1 MSFRY
6 LIKLLFSFYL
16 LLYQLQ
22 IIFNFL
28 QYFLLSLNLIC
39 SDVQISPQFL
49 PQIIIQLQNIIWQ
62 RVIRHLFINIIM
74 RMALMTILLLF
85 MLMIMVAMLFLLL
98 QKFLLLVSIIGNSPL
113 LLHQEFYLFS
123 LLLVRGMGPLDRH
136 NHVEGIK
143 FRMLLNFKSRHRH
156 CQVVLLH
163 SAFLKRIICKFSR
176 RGRLRPRRP
185 LWWF

>member
-22 IIFNFL
+22 IIFYFL

-49 PQIIIQLQNIIWQ
+49 PQIIIQFENIIWQ
-62 RVIRHLFINIIM
+62 RVIRRLLINIIM

-85 MLMIMVAMLFLLL
+85 IMMVVMLFLLL

-123 LLLVRGMGPLDRH
+123 LLLVRGMGPLYRH
-136 NHVEGIK
+136 NHVEWIK

-156 CQVVLLH
+156 SQVVLLH
-163 SAFLKRIICKFSR
+163 SAFLKRIICQFPR

-185 LWWF
+185 WWWF